1 MIEILKKLKNRSFI
15 IFTIEVLI
23 VIGTYI
29 YDSFIRD
36 VSFEV
41 FVALLTFVV
50 VLNGVYLFLSF
61 LSLDYKSKKNYLKI
75 AKVIGNDTKQSYFF
89 GQIGMITYDENKEV
103 IWTSDLLEE
112 RNINIIGMKLLNWKS
127 ELEEIIEDDK
137 KIMNITIDGRIYK
150 CKHLKEIKVLIIQ
163 DITDYHNLSVSY
175 KEEAPVLLNIVIDNY
190 SEVAMLVEENSVLE
204 MDSKVR
210 TIISEWAEK
219 YNVMIK
225 RYRTDAYFCYCLE
238 KDYQNILE
246 DNFSVVDEV
255 RKACETDE
263 NGFTLSIGVA
273 RAERDFN
280 ILSEMANNALDVALS
295 RGGDQTV
302 VSNSGQNME
311 FYGGK
316 TEAKTKRHR
325 VKIKV
330 MSKSLMTIFEN
341 SSNVLIMGHRDAD
354 FDALGASLG
363 AYAMVEAT
371 GKPVKIIYDDK
382 LVELKTRTAFR
393 QLYDKQTIDKMTVS
407 PNKALEL
414 MDKDTLVVLVDVSQ
428 KMTSMAPNVVE
439 KATKIVVIDH
449 HRAAEKLDTQIF
461 SYQESSASSAS
472 EIITEMIRY
481 DDRKIVLS
489 SEAATMML
497 TGILLDTNNYRYR
510 TGTRTYDASM
520 ILKEYNA
527 DHALA
532 LEFLK
537 DEYEEYILKNK
548 IMSNATTPYYGV
560 IVTTAS
566 EEDIIDRATLA
577 KVAQEALYIKGIRTI
592 FVIGRIGIDHVGI
605 SARSDGANNVA
616 LIMEKLGGGGHFSA
630 AATQREDTTIEE
642 VKNELLKV
650 LEVYI
655 GDSRIEQ

>member
-1 MIEILKKLKNRSFI
+1 MIEILKKQKSKSFI
-15 IFTIEVLI
+15 ILVTEILL
-23 VIGTYI
+23 VICTCLYHL
-29 YDSFIRD
+29 FIAK
-36 VSFEV
+36 VSFEMLIG
-41 FVALLTFVV
+41 LLTFIVI
-50 VLNGVYLFLSF
+50 LNTLHLFFSF
-61 LSLDYKSKKNYLKI
+61 FGLDYKAKKNYLKI
-75 AKVIGNDTKQSYFF
+75 AKVIGNDTKQSCIF
-89 GQIGMITYDENKEV
+89 GQIGMITYDENMEI

-127 ELEEIIEDDK
+127 ELEEIIDDDK
-137 KIMNITIDGRIYK
+137 VIMNINIDGRVYK
-150 CKHLKEIKVLIIQ
+150 CKHLSEIKLLIIQ
-163 DITDYHNLSVSY
+163 DITDYYNLTVSY
-175 KEEAPVLLNIVIDNY
+175 KEEAPVLLNVVIDNY
-190 SEVAMLVEENSVLE
+190 SEVAMIMEENDVLD
-204 MDSKVR
+204 MDYQVR
-210 TIISEWAEK
+210 TIISNWSEK
-219 YNVMIK
+219 YNIMIK

-238 KDYQNILE
+238 KDYQRILE

-255 RKACETDE
+255 RHACEKAD

-273 RAERDFN
+273 RGERDFN

-341 SSNVLIMGHRDAD
+341 SSNILIMGHKDAD
-354 FDALGASLG
+354 FDALGSALG
-363 AYAMVEAT
+363 VYAMVETT
-371 GKPVKIIYDDK
+371 GRPVKIVYDEK
-382 LVELKTRTAFR
+382 LVELKARSAFK
-393 QLYDKQTIDKMTVS
+393 QLYDKQTIDKITIS
-407 PNKALEL
+407 PSKAMEF
-414 MDKDTLVVLVDVSQ
+414 MNKDTLLVLVDVNQ
-428 KMTSMAPNVVE
+428 KLTSMVPSIVE

-449 HRAAEKLDTQIF
+449 HRAMEKLDTQIF

-481 DDRKIVLS
+481 DDRKISLS

-510 TGTRTYDASM
+510 TGVRTYDASM

-527 DHALA
+527 DQTLA

-592 FVIGRIGIDHVGI
+592 FVIGRIGVDQVGI

-630 AATQREDTTIEE
+630 AAAQREDTTIEE

>member
-263 NGFTLSIGVA
+263 NLKRTGRSGPA
-273 RAERDFN
+273 QWNWMRCSAEFWEIR
-280 ILSEMANNALDVALS
+280 
-295 RGGDQTV
+295 TV
-302 VSNSGQNME
+302 
-311 FYGGK
+311 YK
-316 TEAKTKRHR
+316 
-325 VKIKV
+325 
-330 MSKSLMTIFEN
+330 
-341 SSNVLIMGHRDAD
+341 
-354 FDALGASLG
+354 
-363 AYAMVEAT
+363 
-371 GKPVKIIYDDK
+371 
-382 LVELKTRTAFR
+382 
-393 QLYDKQTIDKMTVS
+393 
-407 PNKALEL
+407 
-414 MDKDTLVVLVDVSQ
+414 
-428 KMTSMAPNVVE
+428 E
-439 KATKIVVIDH
+439 KA
-449 HRAAEKLDTQIF
+449 
-461 SYQESSASSAS
+461 
-472 EIITEMIRY
+472 
-481 DDRKIVLS
+481 
-489 SEAATMML
+489 
-497 TGILLDTNNYRYR
+497 
-510 TGTRTYDASM
+510 
-520 ILKEYNA
+520 
-527 DHALA
+527 
-532 LEFLK
+532 
-537 DEYEEYILKNK
+537 
-548 IMSNATTPYYGV
+548 
-560 IVTTAS
+560 
-566 EEDIIDRATLA
+566 
-577 KVAQEALYIKGIRTI
+577 
-592 FVIGRIGIDHVGI
+592 
-605 SARSDGANNVA
+605 
-616 LIMEKLGGGGHFSA
+616 
-630 AATQREDTTIEE
+630 
-642 VKNELLKV
+642 
-650 LEVYI
+650 
-655 GDSRIEQ
+655 

>member
-1 MIEILKKLKNRSFI
+1 MIEILKKQKSRSFI
-15 IFTIEVLI
+15 ILAIEILMVVGTCFYHLFVSSVSVEVL
-23 VIGTYI
+23 VG
-29 YDSFIRD
+29 
-36 VSFEV
+36 
-41 FVALLTFVV
+41 LLTFI
-50 VLNGVYLFLSF
+50 VLLNAIHLFMSF
-61 LSLDYKSKKNYLKI
+61 LSLNYKARKNYLKI

-89 GQIGMITYDENKEV
+89 GQIGMITYDENREI

-112 RNINIIGMKLLNWKS
+112 RNINIIGMKVLNWKS
-127 ELEEIIEDDK
+127 ELEEILDDDK
-137 KIMNITIDGRIYK
+137 KIMNIDIDGRIYK
-150 CKHLKEIKVLIIQ
+150 CKHLSEIKLLIIQ

-190 SEVAMLVEENSVLE
+190 SEAAMLMEENDVLD

-210 TIISEWAEK
+210 TVISEWAEK

-238 KDYQNILE
+238 KDYQRILE

-255 RKACETDE
+255 RKACETAD

-273 RAERDFN
+273 RGERDFN

-341 SSNVLIMGHRDAD
+341 SSNILIMGHRDAD
-354 FDALGASLG
+354 FDAIGAALGVH
-363 AYAMVEAT
+363 AMVEAT
-371 GKPVKIIYDDK
+371 GKPVKIVYDEK
-382 LVELKTRTAFR
+382 LVELKARTAFK
-393 QLYDKQTIDKMTVS
+393 QLYDKQTIEKMTIS
-407 PNKALEL
+407 PAKAMEY
-414 MDKDTLVVLVDVSQ
+414 MNKDTLVVLVDVSQ
-428 KMTSMAPNVVE
+428 KMVSMVPDIVE

-449 HRAAEKLDTQIF
+449 HRAMEKIDTQIF

-510 TGTRTYDASM
+510 TGVRTYDASM

-527 DHALA
+527 DQMLA
-532 LEFLK
+532 QEFLK
-537 DEYEEYILKNK
+537 DEYEEYILKNR

-560 IVTTAS
+560 IVTTAN

-592 FVIGRIGIDHVGI
+592 FVIGRIGVDRIGI

-616 LIMEKLGGGGHFSA
+616 LIMEKMGGGGHFSA
-630 AATQREDTTIEE
+630 AAAQREDETIEQ